1 MVKDVTPSDFGKNWH
16 ERNKL
21 TELLNCF
28 RDPNCQKEIPISL
41 HDANFGFF
49 AQNFDKFDVTK
60 EDEANAFE
68 LVNCMCKYYESEWER
83 TEKFKEVAKKFLAGF
98 TFYQEE
104 RFKKY
109 LF

>member
-1 MVKDVTPSDFGKNWH
+1 MKDVTPSEFAKSWH
-16 ERNKL
+16 EHNKI

-28 RDPNCQKEIPISL
+28 RDPDCQKEIPISL
-41 HDANFGFF
+41 LDSNFGFF

-68 LVNCMCKYYESEWER
+68 LVNSMCKYYGSELER
-83 TEKFKEVAKKFLAGF
+83 TEMFKEVAKKFLAGF
-98 TFYQEE
+98 TFHQEE